1 MNEPFCQSYW
11 DWVNMARSEV
21 WRVISVAV
29 KEDDLDGV
37 LLVAGPLGAFCEKL
51 KYHMALPRNT
61 VSGSDSSLFLAS
73 SSYFMLPAYLQHC
86 RVHERDV
93 PC

>member
-29 KEDDLDGV
+29 KEDDLDSV
-37 LLVAGPLGAFCEKL
+37 PVVAGPLWTFHEKL
-51 KYHMALPRNT
+51 GHLHLLKYRMALPRNR
-61 VSGSDSSLFLAS
+61 VSGSVSSLFLAS
-73 SSYFMLPAYLQHC
+73 SSYFMFPAY
-86 RVHERDV
+86 
-93 PC
+93 

>member
-37 LLVAGPLGAFCEKL
+37 PVVAGPLGAFYEKLGQLHLL
-51 KYHMALPRNT
+51 KYHMALPREH
-61 VSGSDSSLFLAS
+61 G
-73 SSYFMLPAYLQHC
+73 
-86 RVHERDV
+86 
-93 PC
+93 

>member
-11 DWVNMARSEV
+11 DWVNMARSEG

-37 LLVAGPLGAFCEKL
+37 PVVAGPLGAFYEKL
-51 KYHMALPRNT
+51 GQLHLLKYRMALPRNT
-61 VSGSDSSLFLAS
+61 VSGSVSSLFLAS
-73 SSYFMLPAYLQHC
+73 SSYFMFPAY
-86 RVHERDV
+86 
-93 PC
+93 